1 MATRRTQVFF
11 LGWFLLFLGCQD
23 RGLSLKIRFQ
33 EINGLKVA
41 DHVIFEGNR
50 IGEVTAIS
58 YTTEGSYMVSVR
70 VTEAFANAANSR
82 SRFMIGGDPED
93 REKSAVEVVNLE
105 KGGEP
110 LEDGS
115 VVEGTSKT
123 RILLNDVWGDFKD
136 RLDKFGDTLEE
147 MTRPLRDLP
156 ESEEVKKLEK
166 QMKDLMEDLKRKGGE
181 VREKFDKEVLPELQK
196 KIEELRDRL
205 KKFGREKELD
215 PLEEDMR
222 KLRKI

>member
-1 MATRRTQVFF
+1 MATCRTMVFF
-11 LGWFLLFLGCQD
+11 LGGLLLILGCQEK
-23 RGLSLKIRFQ
+23 GLSLKIRFQ

-58 YTTEGSYMVSVR
+58 YTKKGSYMVNVLIP
-70 VTEAFANAANSR
+70 EAFANAANSH
-82 SRFMIGGDPED
+82 SIFMIGRDPED
-93 REKSAVEVVNLE
+93 REKRAVEVFNIE

-115 VVEGTSKT
+115 VVEGTSKP
-123 RILLNDVWGDFKD
+123 RILLNDVWGDFKG
-136 RLDKFGDTLEE
+136 RLNKLGDTLEE

-156 ESEEVKKLEK
+156 ESEEVKKLEE
-166 QMKDLMEDLKRKGGE
+166 QMKGLMEDLKRKGSE
-181 VREKFDKEVLPELQK
+181 VREKFDKEILPELQK

-205 KKFGREKELD
+205 RKFGREKELD

-222 KLRKI
+222 RLRKI

>member
-1 MATRRTQVFF
+1 MATRRTMAFF
-11 LGWFLLFLGCQD
+11 LGGLLLFLGCQE
-23 RGLSLKIRFQ
+23 RGLSLKIRFL

-58 YTTEGSYMVSVR
+58 YNKEGSYMVNVLIA
-70 VTEAFANAANSR
+70 EPFANAANSR
-82 SRFMIGGDPED
+82 SRFMIGKDPGDMT
-93 REKSAVEVVNLE
+93 RRAVEVVNLV

-115 VVEGTSKT
+115 MVEGTSKT
-123 RILLNDVWGDFKD
+123 TVLLNDVWGNFKD

-181 VREKFDKEVLPELQK
+181 VREKFDREILPELQK

-205 KKFGREKELD
+205 RKFGREKELD